1 MKYFISILLVLSFLT
16 QNISKLVIV
25 INFRIN
31 QEYIAKNLCEKKDE
45 PESCCHGKC
54 ELKKQL
60 AEEDKKENLP
70 ATTFKDKFEK
80 QNYYSPALNVFAAG
94 QFLSKPNFNY
104 ISSAGSSELNEIFH
118 PPPFTA

>member
-1 MKYFISILLVLSFLT
+1 MKHLIAILLVFSFLT
-16 QNISKLVIV
+16 QNISKLIIV

-60 AEEDKKENLP
+60 DEEDKKENFP
-70 ATTFKDKFEK
+70 ETTFKDKFEK
-80 QNYYSPALNVFAAG
+80 QNYYTPTLNVFA
-94 QFLSKPNFNY
+94 SSESVSEPNFNY
-104 ISSAGSSELNEIFH
+104 ISSISSTGLSEIFH
-118 PPPFTA
+118 PPSLYC

>member
-1 MKYFISILLVLSFLT
+1 MKYFISILLVLSFIT
-16 QNISKLVIV
+16 QNISKLIIV
-25 INFRIN
+25 INFKIN

-54 ELKKQL
+54 ELKKEL

-80 QNYYSPALNVFAAG
+80 QNYYSPSISVLANR
-94 QFLSKPNFNY
+94 QTTSQPNFNY
-104 ISSAGSSELNEIFH
+104 ISSVSSTGLDEIFH
-118 PPPFTA
+118 PPPFHC